1 VSVSVDCRGTRFEG
15 GWSLPEEKGIHIF
28 VVDDEIRISETLAL
42 ILSRSGFT
50 VSSFTDPLKA
60 LDGVP
65 LRLPDVLLT
74 DVVMPNLSGIDLA
87 IQIKEKCPAC
97 KILLFSG
104 QAETL
109 DLLGAARERG
119 HDFSL
124 LAKPVHPLELLRQIK
139 ALLE

>member
-1 VSVSVDCRGTRFEG
+1 MHK
-15 GWSLPEEKGIHIF
+15 EKDVHVF
-28 VVDDEIRISETLAL
+28 VVDDEITISRTLAL
-42 ILSRSGFT
+42 ILSSSGFT

-65 LRLPDVLLT
+65 SRSPDVLLT
-74 DVVMPNLSGIDLA
+74 DVVMPHLSGIDLA
-87 IQIKEKCPAC
+87 IQIKEKWPAC

-109 DLLGAARERG
+109 DLLAAARERG

-124 LAKPVHPLELLRQIK
+124 LAKPVHPLELLRRIK
-139 ALLE
+139 DLIE

>member
-1 VSVSVDCRGTRFEG
+1 
-15 GWSLPEEKGIHIF
+15 LPEEKGIHIF
-28 VVDDEIRISETLAL
+28 VVDDDITISETVAL
-42 ILSRSGFT
+42 ILSKNGFT

-65 LRLPDVLLT
+65 SRLPDVLLT
-74 DVVMPNLSGIDLA
+74 DVVMPHLSGIDLA

-109 DLLGAARERG
+109 DLLGSAREQG

-124 LAKPVHPLELLRQIK
+124 LAKPVHPIELLRRITG
-139 ALLE
+139 LIE

>member
-1 VSVSVDCRGTRFEG
+1 M
-15 GWSLPEEKGIHIF
+15 PEKKGIHIF
-28 VVDDEIRISETLAL
+28 VVDDEITISETLAL
-42 ILSRSGFT
+42 ILSRNGFT

-65 LRLPDVLLT
+65 SKSPDVLLT
-74 DVVMPNLSGIDLA
+74 DVVMPRLSGIELA
-87 IQIKEKCPAC
+87 IQIREKCPAC

-109 DLLGAARERG
+109 DLLGAARQQG

-124 LAKPVHPLELLRQIK
+124 LTKPVHPLDLLRRIND
-139 ALLE
+139 LIE

>member
-1 VSVSVDCRGTRFEG
+1 
-15 GWSLPEEKGIHIF
+15 LPDEKGIHIF
-28 VVDDEIRISETLAL
+28 VVDDENTISQTLAL
-42 ILSRSGFT
+42 ILSSSGFT

-60 LDGVP
+60 LEQVP
-65 LRLPDVLLT
+65 SRSPDVLLT
-74 DVVMPNLSGIDLA
+74 DVVMPHLSGIDLA

-109 DLLGAARERG
+109 DLLGAARQQG
-119 HDFSL
+119 HDFSF

-139 ALLE
+139 DLFG

>member
-1 VSVSVDCRGTRFEG
+1 
-15 GWSLPEEKGIHIF
+15 LPEGKDIHVF
-28 VVDDEIRISETLAL
+28 VVDDEISISKTLAL
-42 ILSRSGFT
+42 ILSRSGYR

-65 LRLPDVLLT
+65 SQSPDVLLT
-74 DVVMPNLSGIDLA
+74 DVVMPHLSGIDLA

-109 DLLGAARERG
+109 DLLWAARQEG

-124 LAKPVHPLELLRQIK
+124 LAKPVHPLELLRRIK
-139 ALLE
+139 DLIE

>member
-1 VSVSVDCRGTRFEG
+1 
-15 GWSLPEEKGIHIF
+15 LPDEKGIHVF
-28 VVDDEIRISETLAL
+28 VVDDEITISQTLAL
-42 ILSRSGFT
+42 ILSSSGFT

-65 LRLPDVLLT
+65 SRSPDVLLT
-74 DVVMPNLSGIDLA
+74 DVVMPHLSGIDLA

-109 DLLGAARERG
+109 DLLGAARQQG
-119 HDFSL
+119 HDFTL
-124 LAKPVHPLELLRQIK
+124 LAKPVHPLELLRRIK
-139 ALLE
+139 DLIG

>member
-1 VSVSVDCRGTRFEG
+1 
-15 GWSLPEEKGIHIF
+15 LPQEKDIHVF
-28 VVDDEIRISETLAL
+28 VVDDEITISRTLAL
-42 ILSRSGFT
+42 ILSSSGFT

-65 LRLPDVLLT
+65 LRSPDVLLT

-87 IQIKEKCPAC
+87 IKIKEKWPDC

-124 LAKPVHPLELLRQIK
+124 LAKPVHPLELLRRIK
-139 ALLE
+139 DLIE

>member
-1 VSVSVDCRGTRFEG
+1 
-15 GWSLPEEKGIHIF
+15 LPEEKGIHIF

-42 ILSRSGFT
+42 ILSRNGFT

-60 LDGVP
+60 LEKVSS
-65 LRLPDVLLT
+65 RSPDVVLT
-74 DVVMPNLSGIDLA
+74 DVVMPHLSGIDLA
-87 IQIKEKCPAC
+87 IRIKEKHPAC

-109 DLLGAARERG
+109 DLLGAARQQG

-124 LAKPVHPLELLRQIK
+124 LAKPVHPLEILQRIK
-139 ALLE
+139 DLVG

>member
-1 VSVSVDCRGTRFEG
+1 
-15 GWSLPEEKGIHIF
+15 LPEEKGIHVF
-28 VVDDEIRISETLAL
+28 VVDDEITISETLAL
-42 ILSRSGFT
+42 ILSTSGFT

-65 LRLPDVLLT
+65 SRSPDVLLT
-74 DVVMPNLSGIDLA
+74 DVFMPHLSGIDLA
-87 IQIKEKCPAC
+87 IQIKDKYPAC

-109 DLLGAARERG
+109 DLLGAAREQG

-124 LAKPVHPLELLRQIK
+124 LAKPVHPIELLRRIK
-139 ALLE
+139 DLIE